1 MSTKRTITLFF
12 TLSILFFIDS
22 FILANTSTNSEL
34 YVNPVRNLNKKISTD
49 KSKFGITTIT
59 SNNSKKMQK
68 KMIYLLND
76 ETKIKPN
83 NDSNTPNKKNESS
96 Y

>member
-1 MSTKRTITLFF
+1 MSTKRTITLFL

-34 YVNPVRNLNKKISTD
+34 YVNSVRNLNKKKSTD
-49 KSKFGITTIT
+49 KSKFSITTIA
-59 SNNSKKMQK
+59 SNNSKKIQK

-76 ETKIKPN
+76 ETKTKPN
-83 NDSNTPNKKNESS
+83 NDSNTPNKKNESI

>member
-34 YVNPVRNLNKKISTD
+34 NVNPVRNINKRKLID
-49 KSKFGITTIT
+49 KSKFGIKTIT
-59 SNNSKKMQK
+59 SNNSKKLQN
-68 KMIYLLND
+68 KMIYLHND

-83 NDSNTPNKKNESS
+83 NDSNTPNKKLN
-96 Y
+96 